1 MKVITKTAQLYSY
14 MDARRKAK
22 KWKHSQ
28 LEAAVGS
35 KTGFNKAVAPGPPI
49 EMKIGTI
56 LRLLDTL
63 GLEMVIRIK
72 EPPPPAPRTFVPTN
86 VLPSG
91 ATPPPEGAREA

>member
-1 MKVITKTAQLYSY
+1 MKVIVSSTKLYKY

-22 KWKHSQ
+22 KWNFSQ
-28 LEAAVGS
+28 LDTATGT
-35 KTGFNKAVAPGPPI
+35 KTGFNRAVVDTVD
-49 EMKIGTI
+49 MKISTI
-56 LRLLDTL
+56 LRLLDVL

-72 EPPPPAPRTFVPTN
+72 EPPPPAPRSYVPTT